1 MSKLD
6 ELIRELCPDGVEYK
20 KLGEIATVLRGA
32 SPRPIK
38 KYITNDSDGVNWI
51 KIGDVP
57 VGSKYITQSEEKITK
72 EGAEKSRYVQ
82 KGDFIL
88 SNSMSFGRPYI
99 LAIDGCIHDGW
110 LSISN
115 FKDVFLSDYLY
126 YLLSSSAIQQEMK
139 KRASFGGAVQNLN
152 ADIVKA
158 LVLPVPPIEVQSE
171 IVRMLDSYTESVV
184 ELQRQLTA
192 ELTARKTQYSY
203 YRDKLLTFDVRA
215 QKKKIG
221 ELTRVFSAAR
231 VHKNEWTTEGVPFYR
246 SSDVISKF
254 NGVENSRGKAYISFD
269 LYKKLSE
276 KSGKIMKDD
285 ILITGGGSIGIPYI
299 VPTNDPIYV
308 KDADLLCIQKSD
320 KFNSRFLY
328 HYFLSTVIVLFD
340 TVAEHKS
347 DAIAVHKLLQDVM
360 AFAGL
365 CVILQTVR
373 VGILEY
379 RELNVI
385 NTLVSFFIP
394 IVYLLLV
401 TPLEYAFELYSKYE
415 MLFIQMHF
423 KEPSDKMV
431 RRKRHLKVIKVC
443 GLSVKRIMLFQK
455 QCIPR
460 MYISMPDVEFDLL
473 ISHLEDRS

>member
-1 MSKLD
+1 MATAFWVGAILIAVGMAIVTNKKIRQGFIGVLKCFFNRKLRKLWEIYFLYIGIITLMFSRSPIWKNIYLKDIILWTLFSGLTICMNAVAGEADEKYISKVLKD
-6 ELIRELCPDGVEYK
+6 NIRFTVVTEFLLSTFTFSFWVELI
-20 KLGEIATVLRGA
+20 II
-32 SPRPIK
+32 PI
-38 KYITNDSDGVNWI
+38 T
-51 KIGDVP
+51 
-57 VGSKYITQSEEKITK
+57 
-72 EGAEKSRYVQ
+72 
-82 KGDFIL
+82 
-88 SNSMSFGRPYI
+88 
-99 LAIDGCIHDGW
+99 
-110 LSISN
+110 
-115 FKDVFLSDYLY
+115 
-126 YLLSSSAIQQEMK
+126 
-139 KRASFGGAVQNLN
+139 
-152 ADIVKA
+152 
-158 LVLPVPPIEVQSE
+158 
-171 IVRMLDSYTESVV
+171 
-184 ELQRQLTA
+184 
-192 ELTARKTQYSY
+192 
-203 YRDKLLTFDVRA
+203 
-215 QKKKIG
+215 
-221 ELTRVFSAAR
+221 
-231 VHKNEWTTEGVPFYR
+231 
-246 SSDVISKF
+246 
-254 NGVENSRGKAYISFD
+254 
-269 LYKKLSE
+269 
-276 KSGKIMKDD
+276 
-285 ILITGGGSIGIPYI
+285 
-299 VPTNDPIYV
+299 
-308 KDADLLCIQKSD
+308 
-320 KFNSRFLY
+320 
-328 HYFLSTVIVLFD
+328 TVIVLFD

-379 RELNVI
+379 RELNVT

>member
-1 MSKLD
+1 MDIFSTRELATAFWIGAILIAVGMAIVTNKKIRQGFIGVLKCFFNRKLRKLWEIYFLYIGIITLMFSRSPIWKNIYLKDIILWTLFSGLTICMNAVAGEADEKYISKVLKD
-6 ELIRELCPDGVEYK
+6 NIRFTVVTEFLLSTFTFSFWVELI
-20 KLGEIATVLRGA
+20 II
-32 SPRPIK
+32 PI
-38 KYITNDSDGVNWI
+38 T
-51 KIGDVP
+51 
-57 VGSKYITQSEEKITK
+57 
-72 EGAEKSRYVQ
+72 
-82 KGDFIL
+82 
-88 SNSMSFGRPYI
+88 
-99 LAIDGCIHDGW
+99 
-110 LSISN
+110 
-115 FKDVFLSDYLY
+115 
-126 YLLSSSAIQQEMK
+126 
-139 KRASFGGAVQNLN
+139 
-152 ADIVKA
+152 
-158 LVLPVPPIEVQSE
+158 
-171 IVRMLDSYTESVV
+171 
-184 ELQRQLTA
+184 
-192 ELTARKTQYSY
+192 
-203 YRDKLLTFDVRA
+203 
-215 QKKKIG
+215 
-221 ELTRVFSAAR
+221 
-231 VHKNEWTTEGVPFYR
+231 
-246 SSDVISKF
+246 
-254 NGVENSRGKAYISFD
+254 
-269 LYKKLSE
+269 
-276 KSGKIMKDD
+276 
-285 ILITGGGSIGIPYI
+285 
-299 VPTNDPIYV
+299 
-308 KDADLLCIQKSD
+308 
-320 KFNSRFLY
+320 
-328 HYFLSTVIVLFD
+328 TVIVLFD

>member
-1 MSKLD
+1 MDIFSTRELATAFWVGAILIAVGMAIVTNKKIRQGFIGVLKCFFNRKLRKLWEIYFLYIGIITLMFSRSPIWKNIYLKDIILWTLFSGLTICMNAVAGEADEKYISKVLKD
-6 ELIRELCPDGVEYK
+6 NIGFTVVTEFLLSTFTFSFWVELI
-20 KLGEIATVLRGA
+20 II
-32 SPRPIK
+32 PI
-38 KYITNDSDGVNWI
+38 T
-51 KIGDVP
+51 
-57 VGSKYITQSEEKITK
+57 
-72 EGAEKSRYVQ
+72 
-82 KGDFIL
+82 
-88 SNSMSFGRPYI
+88 
-99 LAIDGCIHDGW
+99 
-110 LSISN
+110 
-115 FKDVFLSDYLY
+115 
-126 YLLSSSAIQQEMK
+126 
-139 KRASFGGAVQNLN
+139 
-152 ADIVKA
+152 
-158 LVLPVPPIEVQSE
+158 
-171 IVRMLDSYTESVV
+171 
-184 ELQRQLTA
+184 
-192 ELTARKTQYSY
+192 
-203 YRDKLLTFDVRA
+203 
-215 QKKKIG
+215 
-221 ELTRVFSAAR
+221 
-231 VHKNEWTTEGVPFYR
+231 
-246 SSDVISKF
+246 
-254 NGVENSRGKAYISFD
+254 
-269 LYKKLSE
+269 
-276 KSGKIMKDD
+276 
-285 ILITGGGSIGIPYI
+285 
-299 VPTNDPIYV
+299 
-308 KDADLLCIQKSD
+308 
-320 KFNSRFLY
+320 
-328 HYFLSTVIVLFD
+328 TVIVLFD

>member
-1 MSKLD
+1 MDIFSTRELATAFWIGAILIAVGMAIVTNKKIRQGFIGVLKCFFNRKLRKLWEIYFLYIGIITLMFSRSPIWKNIYLKDIILWTLFSGLTICMNAVAGEADEKYISKVLKD
-6 ELIRELCPDGVEYK
+6 NIRFTVVTEFLLSTFTFSFWVELI
-20 KLGEIATVLRGA
+20 II
-32 SPRPIK
+32 PI
-38 KYITNDSDGVNWI
+38 T
-51 KIGDVP
+51 
-57 VGSKYITQSEEKITK
+57 
-72 EGAEKSRYVQ
+72 
-82 KGDFIL
+82 
-88 SNSMSFGRPYI
+88 
-99 LAIDGCIHDGW
+99 
-110 LSISN
+110 
-115 FKDVFLSDYLY
+115 
-126 YLLSSSAIQQEMK
+126 
-139 KRASFGGAVQNLN
+139 
-152 ADIVKA
+152 
-158 LVLPVPPIEVQSE
+158 
-171 IVRMLDSYTESVV
+171 
-184 ELQRQLTA
+184 
-192 ELTARKTQYSY
+192 
-203 YRDKLLTFDVRA
+203 
-215 QKKKIG
+215 
-221 ELTRVFSAAR
+221 
-231 VHKNEWTTEGVPFYR
+231 
-246 SSDVISKF
+246 
-254 NGVENSRGKAYISFD
+254 
-269 LYKKLSE
+269 
-276 KSGKIMKDD
+276 
-285 ILITGGGSIGIPYI
+285 
-299 VPTNDPIYV
+299 
-308 KDADLLCIQKSD
+308 
-320 KFNSRFLY
+320 
-328 HYFLSTVIVLFD
+328 TVIVLFD

-394 IVYLLLV
+394 IVYLLFV

>member
-1 MSKLD
+1 MDIFSTRELATAFWVGAILIAVGMAIVTNKKIRQGFIGVLKCFFNRKLRKLWEIYLLYIGIITLMFSRFPIWKNIYLKDIILWTLFSGLTICMNAVAGEADEKYISKVLKD
-6 ELIRELCPDGVEYK
+6 NIGFTVVTEFLLSTFTFSFWVELI
-20 KLGEIATVLRGA
+20 II
-32 SPRPIK
+32 PI
-38 KYITNDSDGVNWI
+38 T
-51 KIGDVP
+51 
-57 VGSKYITQSEEKITK
+57 
-72 EGAEKSRYVQ
+72 
-82 KGDFIL
+82 
-88 SNSMSFGRPYI
+88 
-99 LAIDGCIHDGW
+99 
-110 LSISN
+110 
-115 FKDVFLSDYLY
+115 
-126 YLLSSSAIQQEMK
+126 
-139 KRASFGGAVQNLN
+139 
-152 ADIVKA
+152 
-158 LVLPVPPIEVQSE
+158 
-171 IVRMLDSYTESVV
+171 
-184 ELQRQLTA
+184 
-192 ELTARKTQYSY
+192 
-203 YRDKLLTFDVRA
+203 
-215 QKKKIG
+215 
-221 ELTRVFSAAR
+221 
-231 VHKNEWTTEGVPFYR
+231 
-246 SSDVISKF
+246 
-254 NGVENSRGKAYISFD
+254 
-269 LYKKLSE
+269 
-276 KSGKIMKDD
+276 
-285 ILITGGGSIGIPYI
+285 
-299 VPTNDPIYV
+299 
-308 KDADLLCIQKSD
+308 
-320 KFNSRFLY
+320 
-328 HYFLSTVIVLFD
+328 TVIVLFD

-473 ISHLEDRS
+473 ISHLEGRS

>member
-1 MSKLD
+1 MNFCYFYKDVLYGWNERNMSAFSTRELATAFWTGIILVAVGMAIVTNKKARKSFIEVLKCFFGRKIRMLWEIYFLYIGIITFLFSRLPIWESIYLKD
-6 ELIRELCPDGVEYK
+6 IIIWTLFSGLTICINAVAGEADEKYILKVLKDNIRFTMVTELLLSTFTFSFWVELI
-20 KLGEIATVLRGA
+20 II
-32 SPRPIK
+32 PI
-38 KYITNDSDGVNWI
+38 T
-51 KIGDVP
+51 
-57 VGSKYITQSEEKITK
+57 
-72 EGAEKSRYVQ
+72 
-82 KGDFIL
+82 
-88 SNSMSFGRPYI
+88 
-99 LAIDGCIHDGW
+99 
-110 LSISN
+110 
-115 FKDVFLSDYLY
+115 
-126 YLLSSSAIQQEMK
+126 
-139 KRASFGGAVQNLN
+139 
-152 ADIVKA
+152 
-158 LVLPVPPIEVQSE
+158 
-171 IVRMLDSYTESVV
+171 
-184 ELQRQLTA
+184 
-192 ELTARKTQYSY
+192 
-203 YRDKLLTFDVRA
+203 
-215 QKKKIG
+215 
-221 ELTRVFSAAR
+221 
-231 VHKNEWTTEGVPFYR
+231 
-246 SSDVISKF
+246 
-254 NGVENSRGKAYISFD
+254 
-269 LYKKLSE
+269 
-276 KSGKIMKDD
+276 
-285 ILITGGGSIGIPYI
+285 
-299 VPTNDPIYV
+299 
-308 KDADLLCIQKSD
+308 
-320 KFNSRFLY
+320 
-328 HYFLSTVIVLFD
+328 TVIVLFD

-431 RRKRHLKVIKVC
+431 QRKRHLKVIKVC